1 MATGM
6 RRHYGIPEAIGE
18 LVPGAQ
24 WVCRENDYNQI
35 EWFSTD
41 VEKPTLEVIQEKIAE
56 LEADEPIRVV
66 REIRDWYLSN
76 CDWTQAT
83 DLQAIRGAEWCAAW
97 ATYRQTLRDLP
108 ASGITPSFGE
118 MDMLQGVA
126 WPVAPELN

>member
-18 LVPGAQ
+18 LLPGAQ

-41 VEKPTLEVIQEKIAE
+41 VEKPTLESIQAKIAE
-56 LEADEPIRVV
+56 LESAEPMRVV

-76 CDWTQAT
+76 CDWTQVT
-83 DLQAIRGAEWCAAW
+83 DLQAIRGPEWCAAW
-97 ATYRQTLRDLP
+97 VAYRQQLRDLP
-108 ASGITPSFGE
+108 SSGITPTFGE
-118 MDMLQGVA
+118 MDLIQGVT
-126 WPVAPELN
+126 WPVTPELN

>member
-1 MATGM
+1 M

-18 LVPGAQ
+18 LLPGAQ

-41 VEKPTLEVIQEKIAE
+41 VEKPTLESIQAKIAE
-56 LEADEPIRVV
+56 LESAEPMRVV